1 MPSLCQAGANMEIYA
16 AKRLL
21 APDTPL
27 EAWHA
32 SGADGCPTVQLAADG
47 AAVTVSSAT
56 ASTRFV
62 DNVPRIAVSAL
73 GDDGSGDSL
82 PHTPVVLTGCCDR
95 WPAWRGG
102 SGESWSAER
111 LAARLP
117 AATQVRLDGGP
128 GFARESL
135 CNPFVTLQA
144 YAQYASTTPAAYRSL
159 LPPTTCYLP
168 LTPYAAGEA
177 MECPLPPAR
186 GRGAIR
192 HAYPRPPHH

>member
-1 MPSLCQAGANMEIYA
+1 MSNLFLQNISPCWTDPSRCQAGANMEMDA

-62 DNVPRIAVSAL
+62 DNVPRVAVSAL

-95 WPAWRGG
+95 WPAWRSG

-117 AATQVRLDGGP
+117 ARTGEGDEAGADHTHSHRHQP
-128 GFARESL
+128 GE
-135 CNPFVTLQA
+135 V
-144 YAQYASTTPAAYRSL
+144 
-159 LPPTTCYLP
+159 
-168 LTPYAAGEA
+168 
-177 MECPLPPAR
+177 
-186 GRGAIR
+186 
-192 HAYPRPPHH
+192 